1 MGESPLSSPPQ
12 PADLGSLA
20 SQCRTGGERGPRQ
33 DSCATVC
40 GLSALVITVGTP
52 NCSRHMISGLNVLW
66 PKKVASH
73 IVKPSAIDVDTA
85 ERVYH
90 ALVSSFPP
98 A

>member
-1 MGESPLSSPPQ
+1 
-12 PADLGSLA
+12 
-20 SQCRTGGERGPRQ
+20 
-33 DSCATVC
+33 
-40 GLSALVITVGTP
+40 
-52 NCSRHMISGLNVLW
+52 MISGLNVLW

-73 IVKPSAIDVDTA
+73 IVEPSAIDVDTA